1 MKKKSKTQRAQS
13 FKAMT
18 QAFISNRW
26 TVVLGFTGDG
36 FTSLAMIYASFSL
49 SNWFA
54 PSVVALLGPKLT
66 MVAGK
71 SLIKQRKYVN
81 LCQKSS
87 NRGMKNDF
95 RWSHLQSLHRSNSL
109 PKQLFA
115 LHWQFTF
122 GGWSSNHLDSSRQLS
137 DPKLRLQLHVQKFW
151 NILGNATDVHANRK
165 HFCGKYHPYNLDE
178 AKKIPNL
185 CIL

>member
-1 MKKKSKTQRAQS
+1 
-13 FKAMT
+13 
-18 QAFISNRW
+18 
-26 TVVLGFTGDG
+26 
-36 FTSLAMIYASFSL
+36 MIYASFSL

-71 SLIKQRKYVN
+71 SQIKRRGYVD
-81 LCQKSS
+81 LCQKIS
-87 NRGMKNDF
+87 NIVMKNYF

-122 GGWSSNHLDSSRQLS
+122 GGWSGNHLDSSRQLS
-137 DPKLRLQLHVQKFW
+137 DPKLRFRHHVKEFR
-151 NILGNATDVHANRK
+151 IVLGNASNVYANRK
-165 HFCGKYHPYNLDE
+165 YICGGY
-178 AKKIPNL
+178 
-185 CIL
+185 ILIQIDLIMFAHR